1 MEAGGIT
8 DVLSKSIGASN
19 QYNVLKATFKCISK
33 MMDAKEVAKN
43 RGKALKDLW
52 G

>member
-8 DVLSKSIGASN
+8 DVLSKSIGASS
-19 QYNVLKATFKCISK
+19 QYNVVKATFDGISK
-33 MMDAKEVAKN
+33 LLNAKQIAAN
-43 RGKALKDLW
+43 RGKPFKEMW